1 MKINKKLLMAAL
13 ASAVIVS
20 APQVKTY
27 ADKQTDSSQAV
38 TEKLID
44 DQLANAAQPAE
55 QKNSEKAQAETEANA
70 DEKQNQQENSEL
82 KSEKEINSQKT
93 GFGSQALNHPA
104 QATAV
109 TGLGNNANNSG
120 LELGEEKQPAAVQAG
135 ETGAEEEKN
144 LQKADDPNYGEDEAK
159 IKNFDE
165 NEHYRSTQM
174 EQGAG
179 PTASFDNLDKEN
191 EFVDGYRYKTLEPS
205 PTSPDKAK
213 WGFEIEIDKE
223 KGQRTYTDFAF
234 TNSGLMGAYLDKGS
248 VPAKSPEDGA
258 IGDSFKTPNY
268 KATTEIE
275 INGSGK
281 QRNLNAVASEEDL
294 KRINNINNK
303 NTTMAWEG
311 HYKVEDPKGPRATTG
326 SSASFTFT
334 VNPWPNENDKLQ
346 IIKLNGSHDQKE
358 FVQGQLIDTGV
369 KVENLDDNAKE
380 RLVGQVYNPK
390 TGKVVPGAKAYIDE
404 NGNVKVQMPEGAVDK
419 NGNINKNSIFTQ
431 DEYKGIQNLE
441 VKFFA
446 RPRTEAEFR
455 AVGVKANYGEDKY
468 TQTGA
473 GTATIKHKGKD
484 VVIDKQ
490 GFDRYDHYNLI
501 GKFNINLDDTRYYD
515 QDFYNGDKKK
525 TEGHT
530 FNDVKAGDP
539 YEIKGIGSEAKNKY
553 ELTIDGENPKT
564 AEEMQDA
571 VAKGEASVEID
582 QKFIDTQNANLKPEN
597 RWIVE
602 PSKEKGSSNF
612 TITPPKTSQPGDH
625 FSVPLTYTYTNGS
638 TDVHW
643 FHFVVKK
650 SDNNAPK
657 YRAKAGFEGTTI
669 TSKPKLAES
678 KEGVPDPQEYILEK
692 NTYKD
697 EKGNEW
703 TVSVDENGAVTATIP
718 KGNIEG
724 GESIEVP
731 VKVKYIDKN
740 GNVEYENNKVEF
752 FAMPL
757 EDAPKYE
764 TKTKD
769 EKKSDI
775 PFETIVEY
783 DENLAEGELK
793 EVQAGVKGELTT
805 SFIQDTLNDK
815 KGIFQEDGSFK
826 EGESKIVAEVTKKP
840 TPRIIKIGTKPAT
853 ETVKIPRGLEY
864 ELDYSRKDGDPEV
877 VEDGNDGEITVTT
890 KRDPKTGV
898 ITMEQN
904 VTTEA
909 KNKKIKIPAGTEG
922 THEYKEKIPYKYDIK
937 YDENLK
943 SGEYVIDVA
952 GQEGEKTTKW
962 TIKNS
967 KVVGEPTTNTTNPV
981 DAKIRVGNKD
991 YTGVV
996 THEVKE
1002 EIPFTVK
1009 VIEDETLEA
1018 GKSEVVTQGV
1028 PGEKTTKYTQNV
1040 KNGEA
1045 DGELK
1050 SESSTT
1056 KEPVQH
1062 VIKVGKKPAT
1072 NNVEEKTDVPVDIVY
1087 KYDQNMDVTMARK
1100 GDFTPGTVKTVV
1112 TNKYNPETGKIESV
1126 KETVVTN
1133 AKQEIVV
1140 GTKKYT
1146 GEFKNEINE
1155 EIAYETQVIF
1165 DEELDAGT
1173 LKVDQAGKTG
1183 NIKKEFIQHF
1193 VNGEQKSTEEK
1204 VIERTEPEKRIVR
1217 VGSKTEGEHQH
1228 KEKIPFKY
1236 TVKYDPEMKAGT
1248 YEEVTPGRDGER
1260 VTIWKIKN
1268 SKIVGEP
1275 TTVETKPVDA
1285 VIKVG
1290 SKDFTGSFETKKT
1303 KAVEFETEYI
1313 VDNSLEPGTTEVV
1326 QKGELGE
1333 EETIVT
1339 HKIKNGEVTES
1350 KEGDPNKTKAPVK
1363 RIVKVGPAK
1372 TDGQYKETETIPF
1385 ETEIRKDS
1393 SLKKGEWKYAE
1404 VDGVQQTGE
1413 SGLKERTIT
1422 IVNSKVTEESE
1433 YKTTKE
1439 PKKAVILV
1447 GDEDFT
1453 GEVKHKEHFEIPFEV
1468 EVRYNKDLPAGKTNE
1483 IQKGVKGSYDVE
1495 YTQKIKNGSADGEM
1509 TKEESN
1515 KVEAK
1520 KHIIEVGTKVET
1532 PENNYSKEVEVEV
1545 EYVYDD
1551 TKDKGVVETGEFT
1564 PGKVETKVVDKYN
1577 PETGKVEQTTEEVV
1591 TKAKQKVIVGTKDFT
1606 GKYEYKKTCPIPIE
1620 VEIKEDPTLKK
1631 GEKVVDQEGKAGS
1644 KTTSYEQAIK
1654 NGQPDGEAKK
1664 ISEEVTEQPTKH
1676 IVRIGTKESEGETTK
1691 TIEREIPYETKVIY
1705 DKDLEAGTQKIEK
1718 EGKPGKEEVT
1728 ITQKIKDS
1736 KPVGEA
1742 TETTKTITEKEDRVV
1757 RIGVKAVVKETEL
1770 GNNTE
1775 YRHNPELKAGETK
1788 VIAEGSKGSVKYTT
1802 TFNKE
1807 TGKLEVKEERT
1818 EPKNKVVEYGSKTDG
1833 EFKYESE
1840 KAYDIIIRENPNL
1853 EAGKTNVIQEG
1864 KPGKTETTVKI
1875 ENSKEVS
1882 RDTKTIT
1889 EKQDKI
1895 IEIGTKNVCEI
1906 PPVKPEEP
1914 KPEQPGKEDPTKP
1927 DKEDPTKPGK
1937 EDPTKPGKEDPTKP
1951 GKEDPTK
1958 PGKEDSTKPGKED
1971 STKPG
1976 KEDSTKP
1983 GKENPANPG
1992 TPGEN
1997 KPNEPGTPGKTPEE
2011 NGKTPEENGKTPEN
2025 NGKTPENNGKTPEN
2039 NGKTPDNSRGDSP
2052 NKPNETPKTPET
2064 TEQEKRKEKAD
2075 IPNRRSANK
2084 LPKAGS
2090 ESEIMMLSMSAL
2102 MTAAGFIGLKKKR
2115 KDR

>member
-1 MKINKKLLMAAL
+1 NK
-13 ASAVIVS
+13 
-20 APQVKTY
+20 
-27 ADKQTDSSQAV
+27 D
-38 TEKLID
+38 
-44 DQLANAAQPAE
+44 
-55 QKNSEKAQAETEANA
+55 
-70 DEKQNQQENSEL
+70 
-82 KSEKEINSQKT
+82 
-93 GFGSQALNHPA
+93 
-104 QATAV
+104 
-109 TGLGNNANNSG
+109 
-120 LELGEEKQPAAVQAG
+120 
-135 ETGAEEEKN
+135 
-144 LQKADDPNYGEDEAK
+144 
-159 IKNFDE
+159 
-165 NEHYRSTQM
+165 
-174 EQGAG
+174 
-179 PTASFDNLDKEN
+179 
-191 EFVDGYRYKTLEPS
+191 
-205 PTSPDKAK
+205 
-213 WGFEIEIDKE
+213 
-223 KGQRTYTDFAF
+223 
-234 TNSGLMGAYLDKGS
+234 
-248 VPAKSPEDGA
+248 
-258 IGDSFKTPNY
+258 
-268 KATTEIE
+268 
-275 INGSGK
+275 
-281 QRNLNAVASEEDL
+281 
-294 KRINNINNK
+294 
-303 NTTMAWEG
+303 
-311 HYKVEDPKGPRATTG
+311 
-326 SSASFTFT
+326 
-334 VNPWPNENDKLQ
+334 
-346 IIKLNGSHDQKE
+346 
-358 FVQGQLIDTGV
+358 
-369 KVENLDDNAKE
+369 
-380 RLVGQVYNPK
+380 
-390 TGKVVPGAKAYIDE
+390 
-404 NGNVKVQMPEGAVDK
+404 
-419 NGNINKNSIFTQ
+419 SIFYK
-431 DEYKGIQNLE
+431 DNDYKGIQSLD
-441 VKFFA
+441 VRFFA

-1339 HKIKNGEVTES
+1339 HTIKNGEVTES

-1453 GEVKHKEHFEIPFEV
+1453 GEVKHTEHFEIPFEV

-1606 GKYEYKKTCPIPIE
+1606 GKYEYKKTCPIPFE

-1631 GEKVVDQEGKAGS
+1631 GEKVVDQEGKPGS

-1664 ISEEVTEQPTKH
+1664 ISEEVNEQPTKH

-1705 DKDLEAGTQKIEK
+1705 DENLEAGTQNIEK

-1757 RIGVKAVVKETEL
+1757 RIGVKPVVKETEL

-1775 YRHNPELKAGETK
+1775 YRHNPKLKAGETK
-1788 VIAEGSKGSVKYTT
+1788 VIEEGSKGSVKYTT

-1807 TGKLEVKEERT
+1807 TGKLEVTEERT

-1833 EFKYESE
+1833 EFTYESE

-1906 PPVKPEEP
+1906 PPVKPN
-1914 KPEQPGKEDPTKP
+1914 P
-1927 DKEDPTKPGK
+1927 DKPGEKDPENPTKPGEK
-1937 EDPTKPGKEDPTKP
+1937 DPENPTKPGEKDPENPTKP
-1951 GKEDPTK
+1951 GE
-1958 PGKEDSTKPGKED
+1958 
-1971 STKPG
+1971 
-1976 KEDSTKP
+1976 
-1983 GKENPANPG
+1983 
-1992 TPGEN
+1992 
-1997 KPNEPGTPGKTPEE
+1997 
-2011 NGKTPEENGKTPEN
+2011 
-2025 NGKTPENNGKTPEN
+2025 
-2039 NGKTPDNSRGDSP
+2039 
-2052 NKPNETPKTPET
+2052 
-2064 TEQEKRKEKAD
+2064 
-2075 IPNRRSANK
+2075 
-2084 LPKAGS
+2084 
-2090 ESEIMMLSMSAL
+2090 
-2102 MTAAGFIGLKKKR
+2102 
-2115 KDR
+2115 